1 MSLYVLSLTADVHVP
16 TARSLKEKR
25 MVVKSI
31 VEGARHRFRVA
42 AAEVG
47 YHDQWQRAELGFAV
61 VAGTAG
67 HAVDVIDEVDRFIW
81 SRPDIEVLSVERRW
95 SE

>member
-1 MSLYVLSLTADVHVP
+1 MYVLSLLVDLHLPA
-16 TARSLKEKR
+16 ARSLKEKR

-31 VEGARHRFRVA
+31 VDGARHKFRVA

-47 YHDQWQRAELGFAV
+47 YLDQWQRAELGFAV
-61 VAGTAG
+61 VSGSERQ
-67 HAVDVIDEVDRFIW
+67 AVAVVDELDRFIW
-81 SRPDIEVLSVERRW
+81 SRPEIEVLSVERRW

>member
-1 MSLYVLSLTADVHVP
+1 MYVLSLAVEIHLP
-16 TARSLKEKR
+16 AARSLKEKR

-31 VEGARHRFRVA
+31 VEGAQHRFRVA

-47 YHDQWQRAELGFAV
+47 FLDQWQRAELGFVAVAGSERHV
-61 VAGTAG
+61 VA
-67 HAVDVIDEVDRFIW
+67 VIDEVDRFIW
-81 SRPDIEVLSVERRW
+81 SRPDIEVLSMERRW

>member
-1 MSLYVLSLTADVHVP
+1 MYVLALQVDLHVP

-31 VEGARHRFRVA
+31 LDGSRQRFRVA

-47 YHDQWQRAELGFAV
+47 FQEQWQRAELGFAM
-61 VAGTAG
+61 VASSER
-67 HAVDVIDEVDRFIW
+67 HALDMADELERFVW
-81 SRPDIEVLSVERRW
+81 SRPDIEVLSCERRW
-95 SE
+95 LE

>member
-1 MSLYVLSLTADVHVP
+1 MFVLALSVEIHLPVAQ
-16 TARSLKEKR
+16 SLKEKR

-31 VEGARHRFRVA
+31 LDGAQHRFRVA

-47 YHDQWQRAELGFAV
+47 HQDQWQRAELGFAV
-61 VAGTAG
+61 VAGTAR
-67 HAVDVIDEVDRFIW
+67 HATEVVDEVERFVW
-81 SRPDIEVLSVERRW
+81 SRPEIEVVSMERRW

>member
-1 MSLYVLSLTADVHVP
+1 MYVLALAIDLHVP

-31 VEGARHRFRVA
+31 LDGSRHRFRVA

-47 YHDQWQRAELGFAV
+47 SHDQWQRAELGFAL
-61 VAGTAG
+61 VASSER
-67 HAVDVIDEVDRFIW
+67 HALEVADELERFVW
-81 SRPDIEVLSVERRW
+81 SRPDIEVLSCDRRW
-95 SE
+95 LE